1 MKGGVDINQIFRMA
15 QQAQEKMEKEMETA
29 RGEAS
34 TGGGMVRVEMNGKKE
49 LLSLKIDPEIVK
61 AEEIDSLQDLVL
73 SAVNDASQQ
82 VDKLLSD
89 KLGSMK
95 SGLPGLF

>member
-29 RGEAS
+29 RVEAS

-49 LLSLKIDPEIVK
+49 LLSL
-61 AEEIDSLQDLVL
+61 
-73 SAVNDASQQ
+73 
-82 VDKLLSD
+82 
-89 KLGSMK
+89 
-95 SGLPGLF
+95 

>member
-29 RGEAS
+29 RVEAS

-61 AEEIDSLQDLVL
+61 VEEIDSLQDLVL
-73 SAVNDASQQ
+73 SAFNDASQQ

>member
-29 RGEAS
+29 RVEAS
-34 TGGGMVRVEMNGKKE
+34 TGGGMVRVEMNGKKA

>member
-1 MKGGVDINQIFRMA
+1 MIGGVDINQIFRMA

-29 RGEAS
+29 RVEAS

>member
-29 RGEAS
+29 RVEAS

-89 KLGSMK
+89 
-95 SGLPGLF
+95 